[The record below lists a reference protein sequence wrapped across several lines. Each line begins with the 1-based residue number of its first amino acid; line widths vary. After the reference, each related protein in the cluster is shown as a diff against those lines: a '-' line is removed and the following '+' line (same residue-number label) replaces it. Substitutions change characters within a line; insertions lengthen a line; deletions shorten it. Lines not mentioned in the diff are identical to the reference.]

1 MAFKVLRAE
10 KIMLL
15 ISACLIG
22 EPVRYY
28 GRSCL
33 HTTLK
38 QLFLNKKAH
47 ALCPEL
53 LGGFTTP
60 RLPAE
65 IVGGTGQDVLDGKA
79 KIMDSSG
86 LDVTKLYLKGAY
98 RTLDIAR
105 QIQAT
110 CVVLK
115 ENSPSCGSQKIYNGT
130 FQGEKITGV
139 GITTALLQ
147 RYGFEVISENEIE
160 EWLAAHPLC

>member
-1 MAFKVLRAE
+1 
-10 KIMLL
+10 MLL

-22 EPVRYY
+22 EPVRYD

-33 HTTLK
+33 HTKLK
-38 QLFLNKKAH
+38 QLFLNKKSH

-79 KIMDSSG
+79 KILDSSG
-86 LDVTKLYLKGAY
+86 LDVTELYLKGAY

-147 RYGFEVISENEIE
+147 RHGFEVISENEIE
-160 EWLAAHPLC
+160 EWLTAHPL

>member
-1 MAFKVLRAE
+1 
-10 KIMLL
+10 MLL
-15 ISACLIG
+15 VSACLIG
-22 EPVRYY
+22 EPVRYD
-28 GRSCL
+28 GKSCL
-33 HTTLK
+33 NILLK
-38 QLFLNKKAH
+38 QRLLNKKAH

-79 KIMDSSG
+79 KITDSSG
-86 LDVTKLYLKGAY
+86 LDVTTLYLKGAY
-98 RTLDIAR
+98 RTLEIA
-105 QIQAT
+105 QHLKAS

-130 FQGEKITGV
+130 FQGEKIVGV

-147 RYGFEVISENEIE
+147 RHGFEVISENEIE
-160 EWLAAHPLC
+160 DWLAVHSL

>member
-1 MAFKVLRAE
+1 
-10 KIMLL
+10 MLL

-22 EPVRYY
+22 EPVRYN

-33 HTTLK
+33 HTKLK

-53 LGGFTTP
+53 LGGFSTP

-79 KIMDSSG
+79 KILDSSG
-86 LDVTKLYLKGAY
+86 LDVTELYLKGAY

-147 RYGFEVISENEIE
+147 RHGFEVISENEIE
-160 EWLAAHPLC
+160 EWLTAHPLC

>member
-1 MAFKVLRAE
+1 
-10 KIMLL
+10 MLL

-22 EPVRYY
+22 EPVRYD

-38 QLFLNKKAH
+38 HLFLNKKAH

-79 KIMDSSG
+79 KILDSSG
-86 LDVTKLYLKGAY
+86 LDVTELYLKGAY

-147 RYGFEVISENEIE
+147 RHGFEVISENEIE
-160 EWLAAHPLC
+160 EWLTAHPL

>member
-1 MAFKVLRAE
+1 
-10 KIMLL
+10 MLL

-22 EPVRYY
+22 EPVRYD

-33 HTTLK
+33 HTKLK

-79 KIMDSSG
+79 KILDSSG
-86 LDVTKLYLKGAY
+86 LDVTELYLKGAY

-115 ENSPSCGSQKIYNGT
+115 ENSPSCGSQRIYNGT

-147 RYGFEVISENEIE
+147 RHGFEVISENEIE
-160 EWLAAHPLC
+160 EWLTAHPL

>member
-1 MAFKVLRAE
+1 
-10 KIMLL
+10 MLL

-22 EPVRYY
+22 EPVRYD

-33 HTTLK
+33 QTKLK

-79 KIMDSSG
+79 KILDSSG
-86 LDVTKLYLKGAY
+86 LDVTELYLKGAY

-147 RYGFEVISENEIE
+147 RHGFEVISENEIE
-160 EWLAAHPLC
+160 EWLTAHPL

>member
-1 MAFKVLRAE
+1 
-10 KIMLL
+10 MLL

-22 EPVRYY
+22 EPVRYD

-33 HTTLK
+33 HSKL
-38 QLFLNKKAH
+38 QHLFLNKKAH

-53 LGGFTTP
+53 LGGFSTP

-79 KIMDSSG
+79 KITDSSG
-86 LDVTKLYLKGAY
+86 LDVTDLYLKGAY
-98 RTLDIAR
+98 RTLEIAQ
-105 QIQAT
+105 QIKASY
-110 CVVLK
+110 VVLK

-130 FQGEKITGV
+130 FRGEKITGV

-147 RYGFEVISENEIE
+147 RHGFNVISENEIE
-160 EWLAAHPLC
+160 DWLAAHPL

>member
-1 MAFKVLRAE
+1 
-10 KIMLL
+10 MLL
-15 ISACLIG
+15 VSACLIG
-22 EPVRYY
+22 EPVRYD
-28 GRSCL
+28 GKSCL
-33 HTTLK
+33 NILLK
-38 QLFLNKKAH
+38 QLLINKKAH

-79 KIMDSSG
+79 KITDSSG
-86 LDVTKLYLKGAY
+86 LDVTTLYLKGAY
-98 RTLDIAR
+98 RTLEIA
-105 QIQAT
+105 QHIKAS

-130 FQGEKITGV
+130 FQGEKIVGT

-147 RYGFEVISENEIE
+147 RHGFEVISEKEIE
-160 EWLAAHPLC
+160 DWLAEHPL

>member
-1 MAFKVLRAE
+1 
-10 KIMLL
+10 MLL

-22 EPVRYY
+22 EPVRYD

-33 HTTLK
+33 HTALK

-79 KIMDSSG
+79 KILDSSG
-86 LDVTKLYLKGAY
+86 LDVTELYLKGAY

-147 RYGFEVISENEIE
+147 RHGFEVISENEIE
-160 EWLAAHPLC
+160 EWLAAHPF

>member
-1 MAFKVLRAE
+1 
-10 KIMLL
+10 MLL

-22 EPVRYY
+22 EPVRYD
-28 GRSCL
+28 GRSCS

-79 KIMDSSG
+79 KILDLSG
-86 LDVTKLYLKGAY
+86 LDVTELYLKGAY
-98 RTLDIAR
+98 RTLDIAQ

-147 RYGFEVISENEIE
+147 RHGFEVISENEIE

>member
-1 MAFKVLRAE
+1 
-10 KIMLL
+10 MLL

-22 EPVRYY
+22 EPVRYD

-33 HTTLK
+33 HTTLQ
-38 QLFLNKKAH
+38 QLCLNKKAH

-53 LGGFTTP
+53 LGGFSTP

-79 KIMDSSG
+79 KITDSSG
-86 LDVTKLYLKGAY
+86 LDVTNLYLKGAH
-98 RTLDIAR
+98 RTLEIAQ
-105 QIQAT
+105 QIKAS

-147 RYGFEVISENEIE
+147 RHGFKVISENEIE
-160 EWLAAHPLC
+160 EWLAAHPL

>member
-1 MAFKVLRAE
+1 
-10 KIMLL
+10 MLL

-22 EPVRYY
+22 EPVRYD

-33 HTTLK
+33 HTKLK

-47 ALCPEL
+47 ELCPEL

-79 KIMDSSG
+79 KILDSSG
-86 LDVTKLYLKGAY
+86 LDVTELYLKGAY

-147 RYGFEVISENEIE
+147 RHGFEVISENEIE
-160 EWLAAHPLC
+160 EWLAAHPF

>member
-1 MAFKVLRAE
+1 
-10 KIMLL
+10 MLL

-22 EPVRYY
+22 EPVRYD

-33 HTTLK
+33 HTKLK

-79 KIMDSSG
+79 KILDSSG
-86 LDVTKLYLKGAY
+86 LDVTELYLKGAY

-115 ENSPSCGSQKIYNGT
+115 ENSPSCGSQRIYNGT

-147 RYGFEVISENEIE
+147 RHGFEVISENEIE

>member
-1 MAFKVLRAE
+1 
-10 KIMLL
+10 MLL

-22 EPVRYY
+22 EPVRYD
-28 GRSCL
+28 GCSCL

-53 LGGFTTP
+53 LGGFSTP

-65 IVGGTGQDVLDGKA
+65 IVGGTGQDVLNGKA
-79 KIMDSSG
+79 KILDSSG
-86 LDVTKLYLKGAY
+86 LDVTELYLKGAY
-98 RTLDIAR
+98 RTLEVAQ
-105 QIQAT
+105 QIQAS

-147 RYGFEVISENEIE
+147 RHGFEVISENEIE

>member
-1 MAFKVLRAE
+1 
-10 KIMLL
+10 MLL

-22 EPVRYY
+22 EHVRYD
-28 GRSCL
+28 GRSCS
-33 HTTLK
+33 HIKLK

-53 LGGFTTP
+53 LGGFSTP

-79 KIMDSSG
+79 KILDSSG
-86 LDVTKLYLKGAY
+86 LDVTELYLKGAY

-147 RYGFEVISENEIE
+147 RHGFEVISENEIE
-160 EWLAAHPLC
+160 EWLTAHPL

>member
-1 MAFKVLRAE
+1 
-10 KIMLL
+10 MLL

-22 EPVRYY
+22 EPVRYD

-53 LGGFTTP
+53 LGGFSTP

-79 KIMDSSG
+79 KILDSSG
-86 LDVTKLYLKGAY
+86 LDVTELYLKGAY
-98 RTLDIAR
+98 RTLVIAR

-147 RYGFEVISENEIE
+147 RHGFEVISENEIE
-160 EWLAAHPLC
+160 EWLTAHPL

>member
-1 MAFKVLRAE
+1 MAFKVLKAE

-22 EPVRYY
+22 EPVRYD

-33 HTTLK
+33 HTKLK
-38 QLFLNKKAH
+38 QLFLSKKAH

-79 KIMDSSG
+79 KILDSSG
-86 LDVTKLYLKGAY
+86 LDVTELYLKGAY

-115 ENSPSCGSQKIYNGT
+115 ENSPSCGSQRIYNGT

-147 RYGFEVISENEIE
+147 RHGFEVISENEIE

>member
-1 MAFKVLRAE
+1 
-10 KIMLL
+10 MLL
-15 ISACLIG
+15 VSACLIG
-22 EPVRYY
+22 EPVRYD
-28 GRSCL
+28 GKSCL
-33 HTTLK
+33 NILLK
-38 QLFLNKKAH
+38 QLLINKKAH

-79 KIMDSSG
+79 KITDSSG
-86 LDVTKLYLKGAY
+86 LDVTTLYLKGAY
-98 RTLDIAR
+98 RTLEIA
-105 QIQAT
+105 QHIKAS

-130 FQGEKITGV
+130 FQGEKIVGT

-147 RYGFEVISENEIE
+147 RHGFKVISENEIE
-160 EWLAAHPLC
+160 DGLAEHPL

>member
-1 MAFKVLRAE
+1 
-10 KIMLL
+10 MLL

-22 EPVRYY
+22 EPVRYD

-38 QLFLNKKAH
+38 KLFLNKKAH

-79 KIMDSSG
+79 KILDSSG
-86 LDVTKLYLKGAY
+86 LDVTELYLKGAY

-147 RYGFEVISENEIE
+147 RHGFEVISENEIE
-160 EWLAAHPLC
+160 EWLAARPLC

>member
-1 MAFKVLRAE
+1 
-10 KIMLL
+10 MLL

-22 EPVRYY
+22 EPVRYD
-28 GRSCL
+28 GQSCL
-33 HTTLK
+33 HTTLQ

-53 LGGFTTP
+53 VGGFSTP

-79 KIMDSSG
+79 KITDSSG
-86 LDVTKLYLKGAY
+86 LDVTALYLKGAH
-98 RTLDIAR
+98 RTLEIAQ
-105 QIQAT
+105 QIKAS

-130 FQGEKITGV
+130 FQGERITGV
-139 GITTALLQ
+139 GVTTALLQ
-147 RYGFEVISENEIE
+147 RHGFKVISENEIE
-160 EWLAAHPLC
+160 EWLAAHPL

>member
-1 MAFKVLRAE
+1 
-10 KIMLL
+10 MLL
-15 ISACLIG
+15 VSACLIG
-22 EPVRYY
+22 EPVRYD
-28 GRSCL
+28 GKSCL
-33 HTTLK
+33 NILLK
-38 QLFLNKKAH
+38 QLLINKKAH

-79 KIMDSSG
+79 KITDSSG
-86 LDVTKLYLKGAY
+86 LDVTTLYLKGAY
-98 RTLDIAR
+98 RTLEIA
-105 QIQAT
+105 QHIKAS

-130 FQGEKITGV
+130 FQGEKIVGT

-147 RYGFEVISENEIE
+147 RHGFKVISENEIE
-160 EWLAAHPLC
+160 DWLAEHPL